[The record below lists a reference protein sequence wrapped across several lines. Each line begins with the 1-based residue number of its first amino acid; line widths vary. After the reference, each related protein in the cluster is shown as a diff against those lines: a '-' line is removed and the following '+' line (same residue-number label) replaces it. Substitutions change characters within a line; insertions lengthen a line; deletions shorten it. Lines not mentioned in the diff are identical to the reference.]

1 MYEKHEL
8 DIRSRENVKELG
20 EVFTPFVIVDKML
33 DLIPESFW
41 KNPAAC
47 VIEPTCGNGQF
58 LVKVFEKRINYMGVL
73 EALNTMIGMDIN
85 PDNVLDASFRLYERA
100 CAQLRVMQ
108 INPNTPEWWDYAV
121 KIVAIVRNNI
131 IHVADSLK
139 VLNEYAQCT
148 GLLVTK
154 KFVFT
159 DPTGNG
165 EVMTESNRNKVLVA
179 IVKAFNSHSAKPTRT
194 LSPFFEK

>member
-8 DIRSRENVKELG
+8 DIRSRENVKDLG

-41 KNPAAC
+41 MNPAAC

-58 LVKVFEKRINYMGVL
+58 LVKVFEKRVKYMGIL
-73 EALNTMIGMDIN
+73 EALNSMIGMDIN
-85 PDNVLDASFRLYERA
+85 PDNVLDSAFRLYERA

-108 INPNTPEWWDYAV
+108 VKPNSKAWWYYAV

-131 IHVADSLK
+131 IKVDDSLK
-139 VLNEYAQCT
+139 VLNDYKQCT
-148 GLLVTK
+148 GVLYTK
-154 KFVFT
+154 KFVFV

-165 EVMTESNRNKVLVA
+165 EVMTETARNKELA
-179 IVKAFNSHSAKPTRT
+179 KIVKAFDSHSTKPTRT
-194 LSPFFEK
+194 LAPFFEK